1 MKKNFKKDTEKI
13 NQDKNQLII
22 AFQENATG
30 TGTYILK
37 DKFNQEFC
45 KAVTFFASMINVV
58 KILILKKSGDMN
70 QESNTLLNQKSLNI
84 VL

>member
-45 KAVTFFASMINVV
+45 
-58 KILILKKSGDMN
+58 
-70 QESNTLLNQKSLNI
+70 
-84 VL
+84 

>member
-30 TGTYILK
+30 TGTTIMPSKNLIT
-37 DKFNQEFC
+37 E
-45 KAVTFFASMINVV
+45 IV
-58 KILILKKSGDMN
+58 KL
-70 QESNTLLNQKSLNI
+70 
-84 VL
+84 

>member
-30 TGTYILK
+30 TYILK

-45 KAVTFFASMINVV
+45 IAVTFFASMITVV